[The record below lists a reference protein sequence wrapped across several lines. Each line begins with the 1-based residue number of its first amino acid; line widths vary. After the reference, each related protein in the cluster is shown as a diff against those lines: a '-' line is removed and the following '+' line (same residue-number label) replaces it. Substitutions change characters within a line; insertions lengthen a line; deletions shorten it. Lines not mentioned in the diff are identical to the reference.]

1 MATSFAIAA
10 GTATVKASATEPAL
24 FEMESG
30 AFIRTEKPYGIR
42 FRAKMDGTT
51 KARIDADDA
60 SFGFLI
66 FPKAYLGSATGDFHN
81 KSVIKDYVDIAGD
94 KSLVYYE
101 EDDGCYYA
109 NGALVGI
116 REENLHLDFTAVCY
130 ISESGTYTYTQPAS
144 ERNVASVLS
153 AAYIDRAE
161 ERSALTTAFSALGTA
176 ALPVEINSDV
186 ELAKIAGEVNAAE
199 NPNAFTDVNF
209 KLVNDVT
216 VPQDFETIG
225 AAFAGSIDGNGKTL
239 TRYFT
244 DHLIADTAKLTN
256 VTEKLLVD
264 NGKIKINGISRYNAT
279 SDATVGTNY
288 NTFGIYTKEE
298 ISGDTS
304 NVSDSSV
311 IGVVNSVH
319 GEVRGRYVMQVNFTK
334 DDVQALIDNGYIS
347 MSFKLGV
354 FQDVSKSVTINY
366 NNPSKPYEYY
376 NGQKQIYPYNS
387 SYNPTGVTNLSVN
400 KFVKLTATLA
410 DVYESFDDSG
420 NLHVMTV
427 GGLSDSTRQVYFA
440 DFEMVSILENVDN
453 LIDSTRAT
461 IAKQTNSGEESWTYI
476 EPSVVDNLKHG
487 SLATGT
493 GIPIENYSSTFGAFE
508 MSYQT
513 DDTSLKIKLLY
524 NKADLQLMEKAGIN
538 FINFN
543 ILIRSNNS
551 SDGASST
558 NYYELVKGENSV
570 LDENVKFDGSS
581 ADRSYGVWTKIAVP
595 IKNIIN
601 KIDGNNCI
609 TLYDSFIK
617 VGRTQIIYLGSVDL
631 VKPTV

>member
-30 AFIRTEKPYGIR
+30 AFIRTEEPYGIR

-81 KSVIKDYVDIAGD
+81 KSVIKDYVDIKGD

-130 ISESGTYTYTQPAS
+130 ILESETYTYTQPAS

-161 ERSALTTAFSALGTA
+161 ERSALTTAFGALGTA

-225 AAFAGSIDGNGKTL
+225 EAFAGSIDGNGKTL

-264 NGKIKINGISRYNAT
+264 NGKIKINGISRYNET
-279 SDATVGTNY
+279 SDTTVGT
-288 NTFGIYTKEE
+288 TFGIYTKEE

-334 DDVQALIDNGYIS
+334 DDVQALIDNDFLS
-347 MSFKLGV
+347 MTFKIGV
-354 FQDVSKSVTINY
+354 YQDESKMVAVKNTTVN
-366 NNPSKPYEYY
+366 E
-376 NGQKQIYPYNS
+376 QKQLFPYICT
-387 SYNPTGVTNLSVN
+387 YNKTEKTFEYNINQFITVSAELSTVLDCFDTN
-400 KFVKLTATLA
+400 
-410 DVYESFDDSG
+410 G
-420 NLHVMTV
+420 NLHFVTIL
-427 GGLSDSTRQVYFA
+427 GQTDSTRKVYFA
-440 DFEMVSILENVDN
+440 DFAINNANSIDN
-453 LIDSTRAT
+453 LIDGFRANVSPVDANT
-461 IAKQTNSGEESWTYI
+461 FYRNSAY
-476 EPSVVDNLKHG
+476 VDTLKHG
-487 SLATGT
+487 STTDGT
-493 GIPIENYSSTFGAFE
+493 GSVIANYGNSFGAFDLGLK
-508 MSYQT
+508 MGSHTLKLKLAYSQSSL
-513 DDTSLKIKLLY
+513 TSMK
-524 NKADLQLMEKAGIN
+524 NAGIN
-538 FINFN
+538 FVKFN
-543 ILIRSNNS
+543 VLFRSDLNS
-551 SDGASST
+551 SDAGTST
-558 NYYELVKGENSV
+558 ITLVKGTNSV
-570 LDENVKFDGSS
+570 LDEDIVFNGTDN
-581 ADRSYGVWTKIAVP
+581 RHYGQWSTITVSID
-595 IKNIIN
+595 NLIN
-601 KIDGNNCI
+601 KIDGNNWI
-609 TLYDSFIK
+609 TLYDSYTRSGVSQMVYI
-617 VGRTQIIYLGSVDL
+617 GSIEL
-631 VKPTV
+631 VK